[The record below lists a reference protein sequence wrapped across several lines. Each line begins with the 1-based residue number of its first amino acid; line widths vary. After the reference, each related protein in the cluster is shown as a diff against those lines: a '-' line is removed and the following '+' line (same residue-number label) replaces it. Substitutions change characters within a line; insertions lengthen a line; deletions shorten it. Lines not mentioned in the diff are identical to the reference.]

1 MGCLDNK
8 IALITGATRGLGL
21 EIAKRFAWEGASVAL
36 VGRDACALEEVQH
49 QTRSELRN
57 ARQRVLTY
65 PTDLA
70 KQEQLDDLIRSCLR
84 DSERIDVLVNNAAV
98 QGPIGPF
105 EQNNW
110 PAWKAVF
117 DVNLFAPARLAQLLI
132 PHMRKHGGGKII
144 NLSGGGAAGSRPH
157 FTAYGASKCALVR
170 WTETLA
176 EELKDDGI
184 DVNAVA
190 PGAMKTRMLEELISA
205 GREAAPREYDAAIAR
220 SKAHDSAIAK
230 AAALVAWLA
239 SSESDGITGKLIS
252 AVWDDWQHLGEHREE
267 LRMSERFTLRR
278 VT

>member
-21 EIAKRFAWEGASVAL
+21 EIANRFAWEGASVAL

-49 QTRSELRN
+49 QILAELQN
-57 ARQRVLTY
+57 TRQRVLTY
-65 PTDLA
+65 QADLSEH
-70 KQEQLDDLIRSCLR
+70 EQLDDLISCCLR
-84 DSERIDVLVNNAAV
+84 DSGRIDVLVNNAAV
-98 QGPIGPF
+98 QGPIGQF
-105 EQNNW
+105 EQNDW
-110 PAWKAVF
+110 VAWKAVF

-132 PHMRKHGGGKII
+132 PQMRENGGGKII
-144 NLSGGGAAGSRPH
+144 NLSGGGAASSRPH

-176 EELKDDGI
+176 EEMKEDRI

-190 PGAMKTRMLEELISA
+190 PGAMKTRMLEQVLAA
-205 GREAAPREYDAAIAR
+205 GRDGAPREYDAALAR
-220 SKAHDSAIAK
+220 STAQDQAISR

-252 AVWDDWQHLGEHREE
+252 AVWDDWEHLADHREE
-267 LRMSERFTLRR
+267 LRASERFTLRR